1 MELLQKRGG
10 SDFLKELSEAMLQ
23 RLMDA
28 NYLMVRDGGR
38 VVSIA
43 AIIATAVNQ
52 DGRREIIGLGL
63 GPSEAATFWL
73 GFLRDLHKRG
83 LTGVKLLILDDRGLE
98 PLGPE

>member
-43 AIIATAVNQ
+43 AIIATAINQ
-52 DGRREIIGLGL
+52 DGRREILGLGL
-63 GPSEAATFWL
+63 GASEAATFWL
-73 GFLRDLHKRG
+73 SFCAICTSTASPPSSSSFRMPMKG
-83 LTGVKLLILDDRGLE
+83 
-98 PLGPE
+98 